1 MSKSSKHNEQYLAYK
16 TINDNFLNENS
27 VQFNIC
33 SKNDSPKGNSQGN
46 NNRSDKIVSKHKTF
60 KENLFKVYN
69 NHTADEERSNEYSHD
84 ELINFHLVSTATNA
98 SNLSSINK
106 NNSHE
111 RDISNTYEE
120 KTVEV
125 VIANSVLVIASDKGA
140 NLHLVETIDS
150 IIDQFKA
157 LIEKARKFTVDNDF
171 SVKDRAHSS

>member
-1 MSKSSKHNEQYLAYK
+1 M
-16 TINDNFLNENS
+16 
-27 VQFNIC
+27 
-33 SKNDSPKGNSQGN
+33 
-46 NNRSDKIVSKHKTF
+46 
-60 KENLFKVYN
+60 FKVYN
-69 NHTADEERSNEYSHD
+69 DHTADEKTSNEYSHD

-106 NNSHE
+106 NNSHDC
-111 RDISNTYEE
+111 DITNTYEE
-120 KTVEV
+120 KTVEAV
-125 VIANSVLVIASDKGA
+125 MANSVFASASDKEA